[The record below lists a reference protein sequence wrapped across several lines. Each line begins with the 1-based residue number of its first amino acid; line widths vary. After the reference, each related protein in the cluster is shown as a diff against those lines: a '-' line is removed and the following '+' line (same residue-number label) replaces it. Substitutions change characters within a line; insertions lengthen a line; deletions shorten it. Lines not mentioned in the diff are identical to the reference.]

1 MIKKDFLFGRIIK
14 AFPSF
19 IVDEYGHGIITAD
32 YCVSIDMNKYGKK
45 VKTFIPMNKK
55 YRRPGLLKGPSEYVI
70 NFEKELSKYIKIPL
84 FSKYVKEVLDPIDK
98 VLWNLCCDELG
109 IDKDDPVRDHKF
121 IIHDYFF
128 ILSGVFVEI
137 DGQHHWCDEYFK
149 KKDKVRDLYMQIK
162 YGRKPIRLKI
172 FGVKFTKF
180 DKDGYGIPESKIV
193 DPNMQKEFDK
203 FKKEMENNFSD
214 IGYSYLIDQKQYIV
228 QTLRCKYEEVFKIL
242 DNIDE
247 KEGIKIYKKEN
258 KNITIRLSNYIKE
271 FPNLINKKSQDTVI
285 DMFKRIFEKHLIID
299 CDIVF

>member
-1 MIKKDFLFGRIIK
+1 METAEFDCLHDGALLYARKLK
-14 AFPSF
+14 ACNVHVYLNETKGTVHAYD
-19 IVDEYGHGIITAD
+19 IVLG
-32 YCVSIDMNKYGKK
+32 
-45 VKTFIPMNKK
+45 
-55 YRRPGLLKGPSEYVI
+55 
-70 NFEKELSKYIKIPL
+70 
-84 FSKYVKEVLDPIDK
+84 SKYVKEVLDPIDK

-203 FKKEMENNFSD
+203 FMFFP
-214 IGYSYLIDQKQYIV
+214 YLGMV
-228 QTLRCKYEEVFKIL
+228 LNIL
-242 DNIDE
+242 ALACISMILYAGAY
-247 KEGIKIYKKEN
+247 GI
-258 KNITIRLSNYIKE
+258 
-271 FPNLINKKSQDTVI
+271 
-285 DMFKRIFEKHLIID
+285 
-299 CDIVF
+299 